1 MLPPRPRRPFRP
13 RREQGS
19 VVPACEELFY
29 VVLTTVNIGEM
40 HLSDKKGCCR
50 VTCRSNS
57 MKQGR
62 FGRKKKKRKCHIW
75 TCKSTNLQSQ
85 LFLESMEKTTLR
97 FWHIFGKNREHR
109 FTRRPLENLCFF
121 FAGKRQLPRKGK
133 LPPTIFFQKIS
144 QPGAF
149 CFTSCRAMFQGLL
162 LGALRNFVL
171 SKEACTKCSLS
182 RGGPA
187 TAP

>member
-1 MLPPRPRRPFRP
+1 MPACVDSVRSCFTSFLLLCISGNLRQKRMLPGHVPVKQYETRSFRSP
-13 RREQGS
+13 KE
-19 VVPACEELFY
+19 
-29 VVLTTVNIGEM
+29 
-40 HLSDKKGCCR
+40 
-50 VTCRSNS
+50 
-57 MKQGR
+57 
-62 FGRKKKKRKCHIW
+62 KRKCHIW

-133 LPPTIFFQKIS
+133 LPPTIFVQKIS

-171 SKEACTKCSLS
+171 SKACTKCSPS
-182 RGGPA
+182 RGGLRRHREGSEKA
-187 TAP
+187 TTGQA